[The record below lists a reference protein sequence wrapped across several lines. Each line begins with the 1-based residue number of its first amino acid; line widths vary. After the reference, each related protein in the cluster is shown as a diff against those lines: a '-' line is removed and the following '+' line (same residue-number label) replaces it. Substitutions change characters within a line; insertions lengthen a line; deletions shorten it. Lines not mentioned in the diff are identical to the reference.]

1 MYEDNISMRGRDTIS
16 ARLANCFA
24 TIDGRRY
31 NFMQMVDVEF
41 KVDKT
46 KAAVP
51 RLGAIMIG
59 HKSCAMEGTFS
70 GTAHYVTSVMREL
83 LAKFKNTAVDTYF
96 EIQITNEDPTSATG
110 RQTVIFYDC
119 NMDGGILSKF
129 DADGEF
135 LDEDVSGTF
144 EDFSIPETFTDLAGF
159 LA

>member
-24 TIDGRRY
+24 TIEGRRY
-31 NFMQMVDVEF
+31 NFMQMVDAEF

-83 LAKFKNTAVDTYF
+83 LAKYKNTAVDIYF
-96 EIQITNEDPTSATG
+96 EMQITNEDPTSATG

>member
-1 MYEDNISMRGRDTIS
+1 MD
-16 ARLANCFA
+16 
-24 TIDGRRY
+24 
-31 NFMQMVDVEF
+31 
-41 KVDKT
+41 
-46 KAAVP
+46 
-51 RLGAIMIG
+51 
-59 HKSCAMEGTFS
+59 GTFS
-70 GTAHYVTSVMREL
+70 GPAHYVTSVMCEL
-83 LAKFKNTAVDTYF
+83 LARFKNTAVDTYF